1 MQIDDY
7 KPKQEV
13 VEKFISSNFVVIAG
27 PAAAG
32 KDTLRNGLINK
43 YKDLYEP
50 IISTTTRSPRPDE
63 QEGEAYH
70 FISVEQIK
78 TLIEEGNLLQ
88 VALVHNQQISATD
101 SAELE
106 KLSSSKTGLSILVVQ
121 TEAELYALNSKIK
134 TIFLIPPSYNEL
146 LKRLELERQTK
157 HHEVS
162 RRLAA
167 AVSEIEIALNLD
179 RYFCIISDERERVI
193 EAAHNFLQS
202 GLKDE
207 EEDVHAREV
216 MQKILEDLKQ
226 SKVS

>member
-1 MQIDDY
+1 MLIDDY
-7 KPKQEV
+7 KPKKEV

-50 IISTTTRSPRPDE
+50 IISTTTRAPRSDE

-70 FISVEQIK
+70 FISALQIE
-78 TLIEEGNLLQ
+78 TLIEKGNLLQ

-106 KLSSSKTGLSILVVQ
+106 KLSSNKTGLSILVVQ
-121 TEAELYALNSKIK
+121 TEAELYALNPKIK
-134 TIFLIPPSYNEL
+134 TIFLIPPSYKEL
-146 LKRLELERQTK
+146 LKRLEVERQTK
-157 HHEVS
+157 HHEVN
-162 RRLAA
+162 RRLSAA
-167 AVSEIEIALNLD
+167 ITEIEIALNHD
-179 RYFCIISDERERVI
+179 RYFCIISDEKYRVI
-193 EAAHNFLQS
+193 EVAHNFLES

-207 EEDVHAREV
+207 QEDPKARKV